1 MKAIII
7 EDSRLARE
15 GLAKM
20 LAQYPA
26 VELVGMAESAQ
37 AALQLIQEQQPELL
51 FLDIHMPGEDG
62 FSVLEQIDY
71 QPKVIFTTAH
81 TEYAIRSFDF
91 DTVDYLVKPISQT
104 RLAQSIQKLTHYHEA
119 ASNSR
124 NDKKPLEPNSKIFLK
139 DGTRCH
145 LISISEIDYIES
157 CKNYV
162 QLFFNGQH
170 AYLKKSMN
178 SVEER
183 LPTGM
188 FFRANRQ
195 HLINL
200 QSVRAIEESMQQGY
214 IVTLNT
220 GAKLEISRR
229 NAQALKD
236 VLSI

>member
-1 MKAIII
+1 
-7 EDSRLARE
+7 
-15 GLAKM
+15 
-20 LAQYPA
+20 
-26 VELVGMAESAQ
+26 
-37 AALQLIQEQQPELL
+37 
-51 FLDIHMPGEDG
+51 
-62 FSVLEQIDY
+62 
-71 QPKVIFTTAH
+71 
-81 TEYAIRSFDF
+81 
-91 DTVDYLVKPISQT
+91 
-104 RLAQSIQKLTHYHEA
+104 
-119 ASNSR
+119 
-124 NDKKPLEPNSKIFLK
+124 
-139 DGTRCH
+139 
-145 LISISEIDYIES
+145 
-157 CKNYV
+157 
-162 QLFFNGQH
+162 
-170 AYLKKSMN
+170 MN